1 MPLADSRP
9 LLSIQNLEA
18 RIGQDFY
25 LKDINLEVLPG
36 QRVGLVGERGSGK
49 SSLAQLILRLVP
61 FIRATHGKI
70 IFEGVDLLSLKTSI
84 LRMIRGAQIG
94 YIAQEPLSALNP
106 LHKVHKQIL
115 ETLLL
120 HNKLS
125 KSSTHN
131 RLVEVINQVGLSLD
145 LLNRYPY
152 ELSGGQNQRVALAM
166 ALINRPKL
174 LICDEPTTALD
185 AQIQKQILDL
195 LLYLSVQNQ
204 MAILI
209 ISHDLGAIKQ
219 VAKSVYVLQKG
230 KICEHNTTEELF
242 KNPKHPYTQLLLN
255 ARYLSKKS
263 TPPNTQEVLRL
274 KDFSVHYTK
283 KRFLGKDRIFQAI
296 SGVNLSLHAQETLGV
311 MGASG
316 SGKSSLALGILK
328 LAKSQGEMY
337 LLNKPIHLLNSKAF
351 RPLRKSLQI
360 VFQNPYASLNPRWSV
375 QDILLEGSNS
385 LDKNLAIESL
395 EAVGLEAK
403 YLDCYPFELS
413 GGQRQRV
420 AIARAIIN
428 RPQVV
433 LMDEPTSALDKSLQ
447 KVVLNLLLELQAKM
461 RLSYIFISHDLDVIE
476 SMCDRVL
483 VVKGG
488 QVVESGQV
496 DVIFKNP
503 KHPYTQQLLKTRL
516 T

>member
-1 MPLADSRP
+1 MPSVDSKT

-18 RIGQDFY
+18 KIGQDFY
-25 LKDINLEVLPG
+25 LKEINLEILPG
-36 QRVGLVGERGSGK
+36 QRVGLVGESGSGK

-70 IFEGVDLLSLKTSI
+70 IFEGVDLLSLKTSV

-94 YIAQEPLSALNP
+94 YIAQEPLLALNP
-106 LHKVHKQIL
+106 LHKIHKQIL
-115 ETLLL
+115 ETLFL

-125 KSSTHN
+125 KSSAHDH
-131 RLVEVINQVGLSLD
+131 LLEVINQVGLSLD

-219 VAKSVYVLQKG
+219 VAEHVYVMQKG
-230 KICEHNTTEELF
+230 KICEHSTTKELF
-242 KNPKHPYTQLLLN
+242 ENPKHSYTKLLLN
-255 ARYLSKKS
+255 ARHLTAKKMQ
-263 TPPNTQEVLRL
+263 PGKQEVLLL
-274 KDFSVHYTK
+274 KDFGVYYTK

-296 SGVNLSLHAQETLGV
+296 SGVNLSLHTQETLGV

-328 LAKSQGEMY
+328 LAKTQGEIY
-337 LLNKPIHLLNSKAF
+337 LLDQPIHSLNSKTF
-351 RPLRKSLQI
+351 RPLRKSIQI

-385 LDKNLAIESL
+385 LDKNLALKSL

-403 YLDCYPFELS
+403 YLNCYPFELS

-447 KVVLNLLLELQAKM
+447 KVVLNLLLELQEKM

-483 VVKGG
+483 VVEQG
-488 QVVESGQV
+488 QVVESGLTKS
-496 DVIFKNP
+496 IFSAP
-503 KHPYTQQLLKTRL
+503 KHPYTKQLLKTRL